1 MLWHQGVAE
10 RNDED
15 IASCFEKLILHKGDR
30 DTKHLV
36 L

>member
-15 IASCFEKLILHKGDR
+15 IASCFEKFILHKGDR